1 MATKQRTSTK
11 LAKRPTKRAAAGA
24 AKASAAAKAPKASA
38 PAKAAATNGSGRVRR
53 VRMGRLDLEFHEPIE
68 ESPEKRAAG
77 IRRAA
82 TRIKTTAVI
91 DSIHPGQEY

>member
-1 MATKQRTSTK
+1 MAAKAQTSTK
-11 LAKRPTKRAAAGA
+11 PTKRPTKRAASGA
-24 AKASAAAKAPKASA
+24 AKAAAS
-38 PAKAAATNGSGRVRR
+38 NGGGRVRR
-53 VRMGRLDLEFHEPIE
+53 VRMGRLDVEVHEPAE
-68 ESPEKRAAG
+68 KDPKKRAEA

>member
-1 MATKQRTSTK
+1 MATKQRASTK
-11 LAKRPTKRAAAGA
+11 LTKRPKRAATGA
-24 AKASAAAKAPKASA
+24 AKASGLTKASGA
-38 PAKAAATNGSGRVRR
+38 AKAAASNGGGRVRR
-53 VRMGRLDLEFHEPIE
+53 VRMGRLDVEVHEPAE
-68 ESPEKRAAG
+68 QDPQKRAEA